1 MSKEQNLKDKDNLQV
16 RLIGGISSS
25 TAKQAIQSLEA
36 SAKIGR
42 QLIFNSDD
50 SDEQGDY
57 EVMEKLN
64 AINEAIEEI
73 LRVSTQKD

>member
-1 MSKEQNLKDKDNLQV
+1 MSKKQNNQEENKALH
-16 RLIGGISSS
+16 IGVVSSS

-50 SDEQGDY
+50 SDDQGDY
-57 EVMEKLN
+57 EVMDKLN
-64 AINEAIEEI
+64 DINKAIEE
-73 LRVSTQKD
+73 LKNYC